1 MLDRKYL
8 ADLKK
13 QVAAHE
19 AGRREVIKFAGD
31 ALSLAKR
38 TIFALHRDDRAAA
51 AKLLGEAEAG
61 IAAVEKIAAKQPE
74 MAAEGSFR
82 AALEE
87 FVEAQLYRQ
96 FVETGSLGKVAAKHV
111 DYEIY
116 LSGLSDLTGELQRR
130 QVRLATEG
138 KLDEARRIKD
148 VMEAVVAE
156 LLDMDLGGYLRNKFD
171 QAKNNLRR
179 AEEVLYE
186 LSLRSKS

>member
-1 MLDRKYL
+1 MLDREYL
-8 ADLKK
+8 SEVRK
-13 QVAAHE
+13 QVAAYE
-19 AGRREVIKFAGD
+19 AARREVIKAGGD
-31 ALSLAKR
+31 ALSASKR
-38 TIFALHRDDRAAA
+38 AIFALHRDDAAAA
-51 AKLLGEAEAG
+51 AKLLDEAG
-61 IAAVEKIAAKQPE
+61 SGLAAIVRSVGSQLDVS
-74 MAAEGSFR
+74 AEGSFR

-87 FVEAQLYRQ
+87 FVEAELYRRYLD
-96 FVETGSLGKVAAKHV
+96 TGKVGRVEMENV

-138 KLDEARRIKD
+138 KLDEVRRIKEL
-148 VMEAVVAE
+148 MEAIVAE

-186 LSLRSKS
+186 LSLRSK